1 MLDKA
6 RSQSKHMDESNAAA
20 SLLSMETTA
29 NNHHYLH
36 NKTSRA
42 TLMNS
47 SQDGKK
53 HAEDEVSDGA
63 NSRHPTI
70 SSASIES
77 LKTTYDEN
85 PLLSIMKSTC
95 APNNTPVHTP
105 SGSPSLKV
113 QSGGDIKDDPKENDT
128 TTTTNTTLQDRRDS
142 DNAVHAAASPLAP
155 SNTPSDPK
163 SLCNGHVAQATDP
176 QISGAIQPQY
186 TATNED
192 VFPYSSTSTNSN
204 TATTTIVAGAK
215 KKYICRHH
223 KLQRFLPPVPPQQ
236 ARARARARA
245 SVPAQDRICR
255 SSLPA
260 PTRTTVRLPI
270 RLCRY

>member
-155 SNTPSDPK
+155 SNTPSILSHCAMAMSHRLQTRKFPVLFSRSILQPTRMF
-163 SLCNGHVAQATDP
+163 SLTPPPPLIVTLP
-176 QISGAIQPQY
+176 LLL
-186 TATNED
+186 
-192 VFPYSSTSTNSN
+192 SSP
-204 TATTTIVAGAK
+204 AP